1 MDNNNF
7 QIGKIIRDTRVSRR
21 LSVKELAAAAQITS
35 SMLSQI
41 ERGQANPSL
50 NTLRALA
57 IQLDVPLFCFFVED
71 IPDTSDIVHP
81 KGRKHIVENGIEYEL
96 LTKDMNCSM
105 EFCQLTLLP
114 GSTTENSS
122 MSHKGEEVALVIS
135 GSFMLSLNG
144 NFVELNEGDSIRIN
158 PMVSHYWVNNSNEK
172 AILVFAV
179 TPPSF

>member
-1 MDNNNF
+1 
-7 QIGKIIRDTRVSRR
+7 
-21 LSVKELAAAAQITS
+21 
-35 SMLSQI
+35 
-41 ERGQANPSL
+41 
-50 NTLRALA
+50 
-57 IQLDVPLFCFFVED
+57 
-71 IPDTSDIVHP
+71 
-81 KGRKHIVENGIEYEL
+81 
-96 LTKDMNCSM
+96 
-105 EFCQLTLLP
+105 
-114 GSTTENSS
+114 